1 MDSLLLTERTLT
13 ELDHARLK
21 RLLMAGAIGPRD
33 AAGAALHAAMDG
45 ADLLPSRAV
54 PPDVVTMYSRVE
66 LVEAPTGARHLVTL
80 CYPEDAEPARGFIS
94 VLSPLG
100 SSVLGLRAGS
110 LATWSTPGGG
120 EVQARVAA
128 VLFQPEASGDFVL

>member
-33 AAGAALHAAMDG
+33 AAGTALHAAMDG
-45 ADLLPSRAV
+45 ADLLPPREV

-66 LVEAPTGARHLVTL
+66 FVEASTGVRQVITL
-80 CYPEDAEPARGFIS
+80 CYPDDAAPAEGFIS

-100 SSVLGLRAGS
+100 SSLLGLRAGS
-110 LATWSTPGGG
+110 LARWSAPGGA
-120 EVQARVAA
+120 EVQVRITA

>member
-33 AAGAALHAAMDG
+33 AAGAALHAAMDS

-66 LVEAPTGARHLVTL
+66 LVEAPDRGAPPHH
-80 CYPEDAEPARGFIS
+80 A
-94 VLSPLG
+94 VLPGRRRAGRRAPLGTAPLG

-110 LATWSTPGGG
+110 LARWSTPGGG
-120 EVQARVAA
+120 EVQARVTA